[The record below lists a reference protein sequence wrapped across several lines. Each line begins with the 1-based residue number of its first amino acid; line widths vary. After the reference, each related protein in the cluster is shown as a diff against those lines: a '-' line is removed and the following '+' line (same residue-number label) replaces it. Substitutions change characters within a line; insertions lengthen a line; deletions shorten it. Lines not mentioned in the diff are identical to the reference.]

1 VEREDSPVGFNIGA
15 DVAYNLYTRDRIKVG
30 AGLFLRYAGASA
42 DVVVLDDVVDSDVG
56 GLQVGFGVRTR
67 F

>member
-1 VEREDSPVGFNIGA
+1 MFV
-15 DVAYNLYTRDRIKVG
+15 
-30 AGLFLRYAGASA
+30 RYSGASA
-42 DVVVLDDVVDSDVG
+42 DVLVLENTVDSDVG